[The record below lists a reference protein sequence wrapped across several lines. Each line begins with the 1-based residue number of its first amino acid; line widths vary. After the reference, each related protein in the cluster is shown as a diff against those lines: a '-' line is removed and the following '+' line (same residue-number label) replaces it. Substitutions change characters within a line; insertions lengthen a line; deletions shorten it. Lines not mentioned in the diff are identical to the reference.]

1 MQALQHSLRVE
12 LIAPLS
18 GVLVPLDSVP
28 DPVFAGKMVGDGVS
42 IDPTSDELLAPLAG
56 KVTLLHASNHA
67 VTITADNGLEVLL
80 HIGLDTVLLRG
91 EGFLPLV
98 RQGDTVAAGAPL
110 IRFDPVVVGAKAASL
125 LTQMVIA
132 NGERVARYLP
142 AQGIVSA
149 GIDVALY
156 LELVAGSA
164 AGQTPDP
171 SGTVLSGE
179 ITLPN
184 PAGLHARPAAVV
196 AAEAKKF
203 QAEIRLLRAGGTS
216 VNAKSVVAIMGFA
229 TQFGDKL
236 RVEARGPD
244 AAEAANQLARLLAE
258 GSGEQPGEAPAA
270 APVDGGAASAIANTA
285 ANTAANATG
294 TAAANAAAPAPA
306 PTPAAARDANEF
318 SGVSASPGLA
328 VGHVVQFRQQVI
340 DVREAGESPP
350 LERAQLEAAR
360 HQARQQIE
368 ALKATLAD
376 PSKAQILAAHLELLD
391 DPDLNDIAI
400 AHISAGKSAAFA
412 WREAFQRHAS
422 TLEKLDNP
430 LLRERAGDIRDVGR
444 RVLALLAGATQAS
457 IDVPAESILIA
468 EELSPSDT
476 TSLDRSKVLG
486 FCTTSGGATSHVAI
500 LARSLGIPA
509 ICGID
514 ERALDLADGTPVV
527 LDGSRGSL
535 RRNPSADELAKARE
549 RIERQIARREQEQ
562 LAAGKLAMTA
572 DGHRIEVVANIRNA
586 QEARDAVAA
595 GAEGVGL
602 LRSEFL
608 FDARDTAPTEDEQA
622 AQYCAVAEAL
632 GRDRTLVVRTLD
644 VGGDKPLSYLPLP
657 KEDNPFLGL
666 RGVRVSLA
674 RPDLFRTQL
683 RAILRAAPLG
693 KLHVMFPMIA
703 AIEEVLAARQI
714 LREEAGERAAE
725 VKVGV
730 MIEVPAAALI
740 AEPLA
745 REVDFF
751 SIGTNDLTQYTLAM
765 DRGHPQLAKQA
776 DALHPAV
783 LRLIGM
789 TVDGA
794 HQHGKWVGI
803 CGGIASDAMAVPV
816 LAGLGIDE
824 LSVSI
829 PAVGSIKAQLARITM
844 DEARQLAAEVLRL
857 GTAAQVRAHLARFA
871 E

>member
-1 MQALQHSLRVE
+1 MKAPQRPLRIE
-12 LIAPLS
+12 LMAPLS

-28 DPVFAGKMVGDGVS
+28 DPVFAQKMVGDGVS
-42 IDPTSDELLAPLAG
+42 IDPTSDELLSPLAG
-56 KVTLLHASNHA
+56 KVTQLHSACHA
-67 VTITADNGLEVLL
+67 TTITGDNGLQVLL

-91 EGFLPLV
+91 EGFMPLV
-98 RQGDTVAAGAPL
+98 KEGDTVAVGTPL
-110 IRFDPVVVGAKAASL
+110 IRFDPILVGARATSL

-132 NGERVARYLP
+132 NGELVTRYVPAKGLVVA
-142 AQGIVSA
+142 GT
-149 GIDVALY
+149 DVALY
-156 LELVAGSA
+156 VELVGNMEDKDTASA
-164 AGQTPDP
+164 TGAT
-171 SGTVLSGE
+171 LSGE

-196 AAEAKKF
+196 AVEAKKF
-203 QAEIRLLRAGGTS
+203 KSEIRLLRGDAS
-216 VNAKSVVAIMGFA
+216 ANAKSIVAIMGLA
-229 TQFGDKL
+229 TKFGDTL

-244 AAEAANQLARLLAE
+244 AAEAASTVARLLAE
-258 GSGEQPGEAPAA
+258 GSGEKPGDAPAPAA
-270 APVDGGAASAIANTA
+270 AAPTAPVAPVPTPSE
-285 ANTAANATG
+285 
-294 TAAANAAAPAPA
+294 AAPAD
-306 PTPAAARDANEF
+306 TNEF
-318 SGVSASPGLA
+318 IGVSASPGLS
-328 VGHVVQFRQQVI
+328 VGKIVQFRQQVI
-340 DVREAGESPP
+340 DVKEAGESPQR
-350 LERAQLEAAR
+350 ERAQLEAAQ

-368 ALKATLAD
+368 TLKATLTD
-376 PSKAQILAAHLELLD
+376 PSKAQILDAHLELLD
-391 DPDLNDIAI
+391 DPDLNDAAI
-400 AHISAGKSAAFA
+400 GSISAGKGAGFA
-412 WREAFQRHAS
+412 WRDAFQNQANM
-422 TLEKLDNP
+422 LEKLDNP

-444 RVLALLAGATQAS
+444 RVLALLAGVKQAQ
-457 IDVPAESILIA
+457 IDVPDESILIA

-486 FCTTSGGATSHVAI
+486 FCTTTGGATSHVAI

-514 ERALDLADGTPVV
+514 ARALQLADGTPVV

-535 RRNPSADELAKARE
+535 RRNPSAEELEKARE
-549 RIERQIARREQEQ
+549 RIRRQAAKREDEK
-562 LAAGKLAMTA
+562 LAATKLAMTA
-572 DGHRIEVVANIRNA
+572 DGHRVEVVANIRNA

-622 AQYCAVAEAL
+622 TEYCAVAQAL
-632 GRDRTLVVRTLD
+632 GRERTLVVRTLD
-644 VGGDKPLSYLPLP
+644 VGGDKPLSYMPLP

-666 RGVRVSLA
+666 RGVRVSLE
-674 RPDLFRTQL
+674 RPDIFRTQL

-693 KLHVMFPMIA
+693 NLHVMFPMITTV
-703 AIEEVLAARQI
+703 EEVRAARKI
-714 LREEAGERAAE
+714 LLEEAGDRAAS

-816 LAGLGIDE
+816 LVGLGIDE

-829 PAVGSIKAQLARITM
+829 PAVGSIKAQLARVTTE
-844 DEARQLAAEVLRL
+844 EAKRLAAEVLCL
-857 GTAAQVRAHLARFA
+857 GTAAEVRAHLSRFA

>member
-1 MQALQHSLRVE
+1 MKAPQRPQRIE
-12 LIAPLS
+12 LMAPLS

-28 DPVFAGKMVGDGVS
+28 DPVFAQKMVGDGVS
-42 IDPTSDELLAPLAG
+42 IDPTSDELLSPLAG
-56 KVTLLHASNHA
+56 KVTQLHSSCHA
-67 VTITADNGLEVLL
+67 ATITGDNGLQVLL

-91 EGFLPLV
+91 EGFMPLV
-98 RQGDTVAAGAPL
+98 KEGDTVAAGTPL
-110 IRFDPVVVGAKAASL
+110 IRFDPIVVGAKATSL

-132 NGERVARYLP
+132 NGDLVTRYVPAKGLVVA
-142 AQGIVSA
+142 GT
-149 GIDVALY
+149 DVALY
-156 LELVAGSA
+156 VEMVGGTDDRETASA
-164 AGQTPDP
+164 TGAI
-171 SGTVLSGE
+171 LSGE

-196 AAEAKKF
+196 AVEAKKF
-203 QAEIRLLRAGGTS
+203 KSDIRLLRGDAS
-216 VNAKSVVAIMGFA
+216 ANAKSVVAIMGLA
-229 TQFGDKL
+229 TKLGDKL
-236 RVEARGPD
+236 RIEARGPD
-244 AAEAANQLARLLAE
+244 AAEAASTVARLLAE
-258 GSGEQPGEAPAA
+258 GSGEKPG
-270 APVDGGAASAIANTA
+270 D
-285 ANTAANATG
+285 
-294 TAAANAAAPAPA
+294 APAPA
-306 PTPAAARDANEF
+306 ATAPGAPAAPVSPRESAPADADEF
-318 SGVSASPGLA
+318 IGVSASPGLS
-328 VGHVVQFRQQVI
+328 VGKIVQFRQQVI
-340 DVREAGESPP
+340 EVNEAGESPQR
-350 LERAQLEAAR
+350 ERAQLEAAQ

-368 ALKATLAD
+368 GLKATLTD
-376 PSKAQILAAHLELLD
+376 PSKAQILDAHLELLD
-391 DPDLNDIAI
+391 DPDLNDAAI
-400 AHISAGKSAAFA
+400 SSISAGKGAGFA
-412 WREAFQRHAS
+412 WRDAFQNQAS
-422 TLEKLDNP
+422 MLEKLDNP

-444 RVLALLAGATQAS
+444 RVLALLAGVKQAQ
-457 IDVPAESILIA
+457 IDVPEESILIA

-486 FCTTSGGATSHVAI
+486 FCTTTGGATSHVAI

-514 ERALDLADGTPVV
+514 ARALQLADGTPVV

-535 RRNPSADELAKARE
+535 RRNPSAEELEKARE
-549 RIERQIARREQEQ
+549 RIRRQAAKREDEK
-562 LAAGKLAMTA
+562 LAATKLAMTA
-572 DGHRIEVVANIRNA
+572 DGHRVEVVANIRNA
-586 QEARDAVAA
+586 QEARDAVAG

-622 AQYCAVAEAL
+622 TEYCAVAEAL
-632 GRDRTLVVRTLD
+632 GRERTLVVRTLD
-644 VGGDKPLSYLPLP
+644 VGGDKPLSYMPLP

-666 RGVRVSLA
+666 RGVRVSLE
-674 RPDLFRTQL
+674 RPDIFRTQL

-693 KLHVMFPMIA
+693 NLHVMFPMITTV
-703 AIEEVLAARQI
+703 EEVRAARKI
-714 LREEAGERAAE
+714 LLEEAGDRAAS

-816 LAGLGIDE
+816 LVGLGIDE

-829 PAVGSIKAQLARITM
+829 PAVGSIKAQLARITT
-844 DEARQLAAEVLRL
+844 DEAKKLAAEVLVL
-857 GTAAQVRAHLARFA
+857 GTAAEVRAHLSRFA
-871 E
+871 D

>member
-1 MQALQHSLRVE
+1 MKAPQRPLRIG
-12 LIAPLS
+12 LMAPLS
-18 GVLVPLDSVP
+18 GVLVPLESVP
-28 DPVFAGKMVGDGVS
+28 DPVFAQKMVGDGVS
-42 IDPTSDELLAPLAG
+42 IDPTSDELLSPLAG
-56 KVTLLHASNHA
+56 KVTQLHSAGHA
-67 VTITADNGLEVLL
+67 TTITGDNGLQVLL

-91 EGFLPLV
+91 EGFMPLV
-98 RQGDTVAAGAPL
+98 KEGDAVATGTPL
-110 IRFDPVVVGAKAASL
+110 IRFDPIAVGAKATSL

-132 NGERVARYLP
+132 NGDLVTRYVPAKGLVVA
-142 AQGIVSA
+142 GT
-149 GIDVALY
+149 DVALY
-156 LELVAGSA
+156 VELVGSMEGKETA
-164 AGQTPDP
+164 SATGAI
-171 SGTVLSGE
+171 LSDE

-196 AAEAKKF
+196 AVEAKKF
-203 QAEIRLLRAGGTS
+203 KSEIRLLRGDAS
-216 VNAKSVVAIMGFA
+216 ANAKSVVAIMGLA
-229 TQFGDKL
+229 TKFGDKL

-244 AAEAANQLARLLAE
+244 AAEAASTVARLLGA
-258 GSGEQPGEAPAA
+258 GSGEKPGDAPAPAA
-270 APVDGGAASAIANTA
+270 A
-285 ANTAANATG
+285 
-294 TAAANAAAPAPA
+294 A
-306 PTPAAARDANEF
+306 PTAPTEATPADTNEF
-318 SGVSASPGLA
+318 IGVSASPGLS
-328 VGHVVQFRQQVI
+328 VGRIVQFRQQVI
-340 DVREAGESPP
+340 EVNEAGESPQR
-350 LERAQLEAAR
+350 ERAQLEAAQ

-368 ALKATLAD
+368 ALKATLTD
-376 PSKAQILAAHLELLD
+376 PSKAQILDAHLELLD
-391 DPDLNDIAI
+391 DPGLNDAAI
-400 AHISAGKSAAFA
+400 SSISAGKGAGFA
-412 WREAFQRHAS
+412 WRDAFQHQAS

-444 RVLALLAGATQAS
+444 RVLALLAGVKQAQ
-457 IDVPAESILIA
+457 IDVPGESILIA

-514 ERALDLADGTPVV
+514 ARALQLADGTPVV

-535 RRNPSADELAKARE
+535 RRNPSAEELEKARE
-549 RIERQIARREQEQ
+549 RIRRQAVKREDEK
-562 LAAGKLAMTA
+562 LAATKLAMTA
-572 DGHRIEVVANIRNA
+572 DGHRVEVVANIRNA

-622 AQYCAVAEAL
+622 AEYCAVAEAL
-632 GRDRTLVVRTLD
+632 GRERPLVVRTLD

-666 RGVRVSLA
+666 RGVRVSLE
-674 RPDLFRTQL
+674 RPDIFRTQL

-693 KLHVMFPMIA
+693 HLHVMFPMIA
-703 AIEEVLAARQI
+703 AIEEVRAARKI
-714 LREEAGERAAE
+714 LLEEAGDRAAS

-794 HQHGKWVGI
+794 HKHGKWVGI

-816 LAGLGIDE
+816 LVGLGIDE

-829 PAVGSIKAQLARITM
+829 PAVGSIKAQLARVTTG
-844 DEARQLAAEVLRL
+844 EARKLAAEVLCL
-857 GTAAQVRAHLARFA
+857 GTAAEVRAHLSRFA

>member
-1 MQALQHSLRVE
+1 MKAPERPLRMG

-18 GVLVPLDSVP
+18 GVMVPLDSVP
-28 DPVFAGKMVGDGVS
+28 DPVFAQKMVGDGVS

-56 KVTLLHASNHA
+56 KITQLHSASHA
-67 VTITADNGLEVLL
+67 LTITGDNGLQVLL

-91 EGFLPLV
+91 EGFMPLV
-98 RQGDTVAAGAPL
+98 NEGDTVAVGAPL
-110 IRFDPVVVGAKAASL
+110 IRFDPVVVGAKASSL

-132 NGERVARYLP
+132 NGELVARYVPVKGL
-142 AQGIVSA
+142 VNA
-149 GIDVALY
+149 GTDTALY
-156 LELVAGSA
+156 VELAGSVADKKTADA
-164 AGQTPDP
+164 AGAI
-171 SGTVLSGE
+171 LSGE

-203 QAEIRLLRAGGTS
+203 TSEIRLLRGSDS
-216 VNAKSVVAIMGFA
+216 VNAKSIVAIMGLA
-229 TQFGDKL
+229 TALGDKL

-244 AAEAANQLARLLAE
+244 AAEAASVLARVLAE
-258 GSGEQPGEAPAA
+258 GSGERPG
-270 APVDGGAASAIANTA
+270 D
-285 ANTAANATG
+285 
-294 TAAANAAAPAPA
+294 APAPSASSA
-306 PTPAAARDANEF
+306 PTAASTAEPVATRSPVTDANEF
-318 SGVSASPGLA
+318 TGVSASPGLA
-328 VGHVVQFRQQVI
+328 VGNVVQFRQQVI
-340 DVREAGESPP
+340 DVNEAGESPQR
-350 LERAQLEAAR
+350 ERAQLEAAR

-368 ALKATLAD
+368 ALKATLTDA
-376 PSKAQILAAHLELLD
+376 SKAQILAAHLELLD
-391 DPDLNDIAI
+391 DPDLNDMAI
-400 AHISAGKSAAFA
+400 ASISEGKGAGFA
-412 WREAFQRHAS
+412 WRAAFQKQAG
-422 TLEKLDNP
+422 TLEKLGNP

-444 RVLALLAGATQAS
+444 RVLALLAGVRQAQ
-457 IDVPAESILIA
+457 IDVPQDSILIA

-486 FCTTSGGATSHVAI
+486 FCTTTGGATSHVAI

-514 ERALDLADGTPVV
+514 PRALQLADGTPVV

-535 RRNPSADELAKARE
+535 RRDPSADELEQAHQRISRQAAKRE
-549 RIERQIARREQEQ
+549 AEKF
-562 LAAGKLAMTA
+562 AASKLAMTA

-608 FDARDTAPTEDEQA
+608 FDARDTAPSEDEQA
-622 AQYCAVAEAL
+622 AEYCAVAEAL
-632 GRDRTLVVRTLD
+632 GRERPLVVRTLD

-674 RPDLFRTQL
+674 RPDIFRTQL

-693 KLHVMFPMIA
+693 NLHVMFPMIA
-703 AIEEVLAARQI
+703 TIEEVQSARRI
-714 LREEAGERAAE
+714 LLEEAGDRAAS

-789 TVDGA
+789 TVEGA
-794 HQHGKWVGI
+794 HRHGKWVGI

-816 LAGLGIDE
+816 LVGLGIDE

-829 PAVGSIKAQLARITM
+829 PAVGSVKAQLARLTM
-844 DEARQLAAEVLRL
+844 AEASKLAADVLRL
-857 GTAAQVRAHLARFA
+857 GTAAEVRAHLSRFA
-871 E
+871 D

>member
-1 MQALQHSLRVE
+1 MKAPERPQRIALS
-12 LIAPLS
+12 APLS

-28 DPVFAGKMVGDGVS
+28 DPVFAQKMVGDGVS
-42 IDPTSDELLAPLAG
+42 IDPTSDELLAPLSG
-56 KVTLLHASNHA
+56 KVTQLHSASHA
-67 VTITADNGLEVLL
+67 LTITGDNGLQVLL

-91 EGFLPLV
+91 EGFMPLV
-98 RQGDTVAAGAPL
+98 KEGDTVAVGTPL
-110 IRFDPVVVGAKAASL
+110 IRFDPVVVGAKASSL

-132 NGERVARYLP
+132 NGELVTRYVP
-142 AQGIVSA
+142 AKGLVNA
-149 GIDVALY
+149 GTDTALY
-156 LELVAGSA
+156 VELAGSIADKETAGA
-164 AGQTPDP
+164 AGAI
-171 SGTVLSGE
+171 LSGE

-196 AAEAKKF
+196 AVEAKKF
-203 QAEIRLLRAGGTS
+203 TSEIRLLRGSDS
-216 VNAKSVVAIMGFA
+216 VNAKSVVAIMGLA
-229 TQFGDKL
+229 TAFGDKL

-244 AAEAANQLARLLAE
+244 AAEAASVLARLLAD
-258 GSGEQPGEAPAA
+258 GSGEKPG
-270 APVDGGAASAIANTA
+270 D
-285 ANTAANATG
+285 
-294 TAAANAAAPAPA
+294 APAPA
-306 PTPAAARDANEF
+306 ATPTPPASGAEPIATRAAVTDADPNEF
-318 SGVSASPGLA
+318 TGVCASPGLA
-328 VGHVVQFRQQVI
+328 VGNVVQFRQQVI
-340 DVREAGESPP
+340 DVNEAGESPQR
-350 LERAQLEAAR
+350 ERAKLEAAR

-376 PSKAQILAAHLELLD
+376 ASKAQILAAHLELLD
-391 DPDLNDIAI
+391 DPDLSDMAI
-400 AHISAGKSAAFA
+400 ASISEGKGAGFA
-412 WREAFQRHAS
+412 WREAFQKQAS

-430 LLRERAGDIRDVGR
+430 LLRERAGDVRDVGR
-444 RVLALLAGATQAS
+444 RVLALLAGVRQAQ
-457 IDVPAESILIA
+457 IDVPQDSILVA

-486 FCTTSGGATSHVAI
+486 FCTTTGGATSHVAI

-514 ERALDLADGTPVV
+514 ARALQLADGTPVV
-527 LDGSRGSL
+527 LDGSRGRL
-535 RRNPSADELAKARE
+535 RRHPSADELAQAHE
-549 RIERQIARREQEQ
+549 RIGRQAAKRETEK

-608 FDARDTAPTEDEQA
+608 FDARDTAPSEDEQA
-622 AQYCAVAEAL
+622 AEYCAVAEAL
-632 GRDRTLVVRTLD
+632 GRERPLVVRTLD

-666 RGVRVSLA
+666 RGVRVSRA
-674 RPDLFRTQL
+674 RPDIFRTQL

-693 KLHVMFPMIA
+693 NLHVMFPMIA
-703 AIEEVLAARQI
+703 TIEEVKAVRRI
-714 LREEAGERAAE
+714 LLEEAGDHSAS

-789 TVDGA
+789 TVEGA
-794 HQHGKWVGI
+794 HRHGKWVGI

-816 LAGLGIDE
+816 LVGLGIDE

-829 PAVGSIKAQLARITM
+829 PAIGSVKAQLARLTM
-844 DEARQLAAEVLRL
+844 AEASKLAADVLCL
-857 GTAAQVRAHLARFA
+857 GTAAEVRAHLSRFA
-871 E
+871 D

>member
-1 MQALQHSLRVE
+1 MKAPQRPLRIE
-12 LIAPLS
+12 LMAPLS
-18 GVLVPLDSVP
+18 GVLVPLESVP
-28 DPVFAGKMVGDGVS
+28 DPVFAQKMVGDGVS

-56 KVTLLHASNHA
+56 TVTQLHSSNHA
-67 VTITADNGLEVLL
+67 VTITSENGLEVLL

-91 EGFLPLV
+91 EGFMPLV
-98 RQGDTVAAGAPL
+98 KQGDAVAVGTPL
-110 IRFDPVVVGAKAASL
+110 IRFDPIAVGAKAASL

-132 NGERVARYLP
+132 NGDLVTRYIP
-142 AQGIVSA
+142 AQGLVNA
-149 GIDVALY
+149 GTDVALY
-156 LELVAGSA
+156 VELAGNIADKETAGA
-164 AGQTPDP
+164 AGTI
-171 SGTVLSGE
+171 LSGE

-203 QAEIRLLRAGGTS
+203 KSEVRLLRGDAS
-216 VNAKSVVAIMGFA
+216 ANAKSIVALMGLA
-229 TQFGDKL
+229 TSFGDKL

-244 AAEAANQLARLLAE
+244 AAAAASTLARLLAE
-258 GSGEQPGEAPAA
+258 GSGEKPG
-270 APVDGGAASAIANTA
+270 
-285 ANTAANATG
+285 
-294 TAAANAAAPAPA
+294 AAPAPA
-306 PTPAAARDANEF
+306 ADAAPPPAAPAPASARVAAADANEF

-328 VGHVVQFRQQVI
+328 VGKIVQFRQQVI
-340 DVREAGESPP
+340 EVKEAGESPQR
-350 LERAQLEAAR
+350 ERAQLEAAQ
-360 HQARQQIE
+360 HQARLQIE
-368 ALKATLAD
+368 GLKGTLTD
-376 PSKAQILAAHLELLD
+376 PSKAQILDAHLELLE

-400 AHISAGKSAAFA
+400 GKISEGKSAGFA
-412 WREAFQRHAS
+412 WRDAFQTQAGM
-422 TLEKLDNP
+422 LEKLDNP

-444 RVLALLAGATQAS
+444 RVLALLAGVKQAQ
-457 IDVPAESILIA
+457 IDVPEESILIA

-535 RRNPSADELAKARE
+535 RRNPSAEELEKARE
-549 RIERQIARREQEQ
+549 RIQRQAAKREDDK
-562 LAAGKLAMTA
+562 LAASKLAMTA

-622 AQYCAVAEAL
+622 AEYCAVAEAL
-632 GRDRTLVVRTLD
+632 GRERTLVIRTLD
-644 VGGDKPLSYLPLP
+644 VGGDKPLAYLPLP

-674 RPDLFRTQL
+674 RPDIFRTQL

-693 KLHVMFPMIA
+693 NLHVMFPMITTV
-703 AIEEVLAARQI
+703 EEVLAARK
-714 LREEAGERAAE
+714 LLLEEAGERAAS

-789 TVDGA
+789 TVEGA

-829 PAVGSIKAQLARITM
+829 PAVGSVKAQLARLTM
-844 DEARQLAAEVLRL
+844 DEARKLAAEVLRF
-857 GTAAQVRAHLARFA
+857 GTAAEVRAHLSRFA